1 MWLRLCVYTQMTIKR
16 QLPVLFCKRQSL
28 KWSLWL
34 GHSKKAGLAGQQ
46 APNLSLPPLPR
57 SQAGITSGC
66 LNFLKLKFWGSYS
79 SPHAEKRV
87 FHLLS
92 QLHSLIV
99 LHLSVLSMFI
109 QVKVFAAAFH
119 SHKHAGQGCAWSN

>member
-1 MWLRLCVYTQMTIKR
+1 MAAPVRVYTNDDQTTTSGVVLQATVIEMESLAWALQEGWAGWPASPK
-16 QLPVLFCKRQSL
+16 PVS
-28 KWSLWL
+28 
-34 GHSKKAGLAGQQ
+34 A
-46 APNLSLPPLPR
+46 PLPR

-79 SPHAEKRV
+79 SPQAEKRV